1 MEYYHSKYG
10 SRRKRKRPRWMRFLL
25 WFLFLI
31 IIASLVAGY
40 FLYQVIYSDNVWSPE
55 GKAVSLYIPGDATFE
70 EVKQSLYSKGVIENR
85 STFEWLAKRK
95 KYPELIKPGHYLIKD
110 GMSNDELINMLR
122 LGKQTPVQVIFN
134 NIRTKQQ
141 LAKNVGKQIE
151 ADSSALI
158 KLMNDSVY
166 QASLGLGT
174 ETALALFI
182 PNTYEFYWNTS
193 AEQFMDRMHREYRL
207 FWDGSR
213 DGKATALDMSRPEVV
228 IMASIVEKETNKNDE
243 KAKIAGVYLNR
254 LERNWLLQADPTLV
268 YASGDFGLT
277 RILNVHKKIDSPY
290 NTYMYAGL
298 PPGPICIP
306 SISSVDAVLNAEDHD
321 FLFFCAKDDLSGYHV
336 FARSIT
342 QHNRN
347 ARRYRKAIEN
357 R

>member
-254 LERNWLLQADPTLV
+254 LERNWLLQA
-268 YASGDFGLT
+268 
-277 RILNVHKKIDSPY
+277 
-290 NTYMYAGL
+290 
-298 PPGPICIP
+298 
-306 SISSVDAVLNAEDHD
+306 
-321 FLFFCAKDDLSGYHV
+321 
-336 FARSIT
+336 
-342 QHNRN
+342 
-347 ARRYRKAIEN
+347 
-357 R
+357 